1 MKDECIVCQNR
12 PLCKKSKS
20 SCYNDENFVINW
32 DYVGYLNMGFYPWV
46 DKEKVH
52 QFIFEIRSKEE
63 RIKDYEKYV
72 LGKE

>member
-1 MKDECIVCQNR
+1 MNDECIVCQNR
-12 PLCKKSKS
+12 PLCKKAKS
-20 SCYNDENFVINW
+20 SCKDNENFVINW
-32 DYVGYLNMGFYPWV
+32 HYVGYLNMGFYPWV
-46 DKEKVH
+46 DKEKVY

>member
-12 PLCKKSKS
+12 PLCNKSKS
-20 SCYNDENFVINW
+20 SCYNDENFIINW
-32 DYVGYLNMGFYPWV
+32 DYVHYLDMGFYPWV
-46 DKEKVH
+46 DKEKVN
-52 QFIFEIRSKEE
+52 QFIFEIRAKEE

>member
-20 SCYNDENFVINW
+20 SCKDDENFIINW
-32 DYVGYLNMGFYPWV
+32 DYVTYLNMGFYPWV
-46 DKEKVH
+46 DKEKVN
-52 QFIFEIRSKEE
+52 QFIFEVISKEE